1 MSEKLKGY
9 KGEGKELLE
18 KYEVNIWDII
28 QIKTTKTSYEGI
40 VLPRSESSAVNYI
53 NLKLEN
59 NYNVGIKVS
68 EIQEI
73 KKIGKREEVCKQTSR
88 K

>member
-18 KYEVNIWDII
+18 KYNLNIWDII
-28 QIKTTKTSYEGI
+28 QIKTEKTSYEGI
-40 VLPRSESSAVNYI
+40 ILPRSEYSAENFI
-53 NLKLEN
+53 NIKLEN

-73 KKIGKREEVCKQTSR
+73 KK
-88 K
+88 